1 MKIKI
6 AILVLFICLI
16 FTNKVNAADYNSKQ
30 LKKTESNI
38 RRCRIKLRETYKVIR
53 KTKHIYDNFKKLD
66 IDISKKVKFS
76 RYLKKE
82 RLKSY
87 RRAKRL
93 KKKILR
99 LRQKRKRL
107 KRLLANS
114 YCGVIL
120 QYDKAYNIT
129 TNKLT
134 QSCGVCYYNG
144 HRETY
149 YSQRVLPGG
158 GLRIP
163 GRHVADD
170 GTIRDKD
177 GYIVVAA
184 NPGFYSRGSRLM
196 ISLGPAKVYDSGCA
210 YGTIDV
216 YVNW

>member
-16 FTNKVNAADYNSKQ
+16 FTSKVSAADYSKQ

-38 RRCRIKLRETYKVIR
+38 RRCRIKLRETYKVIH
-53 KTKHIYDNFKKLD
+53 KTKRIYNNFKKLD

-120 QYDKAYNIT
+120 QYDKAYNIA

-134 QSCGVCYYNG
+134 QSRGVCYYNG
-144 HRETY
+144 HRETF

>member
-16 FTNKVNAADYNSKQ
+16 FTSKVSAADYSKQ

-38 RRCRIKLRETYKVIR
+38 RRCRIKLRETYKVIH
-53 KTKHIYDNFKKLD
+53 KTKRIYNNFKKLD
-66 IDISKKVKFS
+66 LDISKKVKFS

-114 YCGVIL
+114 YGGVIL

-134 QSCGVCYYNG
+134 QSSGVCYYNG
-144 HRETY
+144 HRETF

-158 GLRIP
+158 GL
-163 GRHVADD
+163 AND

>member
-1 MKIKI
+1 MNKKIL
-6 AILVLFICLI
+6 LVLFFCLI
-16 FTNKVNAADYNSKQ
+16 FTTKVNAADYTKQ
-30 LKKTESNI
+30 FKKTENSI
-38 RRCRIKLRETYKVIR
+38 RSTRTRIKEDKKILRKMKRLSKEF
-53 KTKHIYDNFKKLD
+53 NKLD
-66 IDISKKVKFS
+66 INRDSKIKYNK
-76 RYLKKE
+76 YLKKE
-82 RLKSY
+82 RARTFKRIKRLRKKLK
-87 RRAKRL
+87 KL
-93 KKKILR
+93 KKK
-99 LRQKRKRL
+99 RKRI
-107 KRLLANS
+107 KKLLRNT

-120 QYDKAYNIT
+120 QYDKVYNIT

-134 QSCGVCYYNG
+134 KSRGVCRYNG

-163 GRHVADD
+163 GRHVAND

-184 NPGFYSRGSRLM
+184 NPSFYSRGSRLM
-196 ISLGPAKVYDSGCA
+196 ISLGPAKVYDCGCA

>member
-1 MKIKI
+1 MSKKIL
-6 AILVLFICLI
+6 LVLFFCLI
-16 FTNKVNAADYNSKQ
+16 FTTKVNAADYSKQ
-30 LKKTESNI
+30 LKKTENNI
-38 RRCRIKLRETYKVIR
+38 RTVQTKIKEGKKVLR
-53 KTKHIYDNFKKLD
+53 KTNRIIKEFKKLD
-66 IDISKKVKFS
+66 IDKFARTKYSKF
-76 RYLKKE
+76 LKKE
-82 RLKSY
+82 RTRTFK
-87 RRAKRL
+87 RIKRL
-93 KKKILR
+93 KKKLKR
-99 LRQKRKRL
+99 LKKKRKRL

-134 QSCGVCYYNG
+134 QSGGVCYYNG
-144 HRETY
+144 HRETF

-158 GLRIP
+158 GLSIP
-163 GRHVADD
+163 GRHVAND

-184 NPGFYSRGSRLM
+184 NPSFYSRGSRLM
-196 ISLGPAKVYDSGCA
+196 ISLGPAKVYDCGCA